1 MGHVIQGLE
10 CHVSGHSRDDSL
22 SKCVTISTYLGPWEE
37 LARFVQRVWAHDYA
51 GRMTYPG
58 WTGEYLQWQLGE
70 TSDRHN
76 LLAASVNDTLAG
88 VLLGTDRNLRT
99 PAGDITTSQWSWLSV
114 DPQYRGMGIAR
125 LLDLER
131 VRRQRNRNGELIVS
145 YRYVGSR
152 HSQAERPTA
161 QTRYKQFHAK
171 LGFWARILDPDRFAQ
186 WHYKTFEGQ
195 LARWTRG
202 FMPRIPQST
211 ELPIRPATPDDLD
224 SCVDL
229 LRTSS
234 STMSLS
240 VDWDVDSLGKQLFGS
255 PLSQS
260 LVMRDQDR
268 VIGLVNYH
276 RLPFH
281 ARTVENVAVIDILAF
296 LPQSH
301 RSMIALLQA
310 TLAQMRDQGV
320 ILALKLRSGDAP
332 FWPMLRTGFVPQ
344 PADSYLVLQW
354 LREPVEL
361 SRRSPMRLLWR

>member
-1 MGHVIQGLE
+1 MSQ
-10 CHVSGHSRDDSL
+10 
-22 SKCVTISTYLGPWEE
+22 CVTINTYHGPWED
-37 LARFVQRVWAHDYA
+37 LARFVQRVWTHDYA
-51 GRMTYPG
+51 GRMTFPG

-70 TSDRHN
+70 PPERHN
-76 LLAASVNDTLAG
+76 LLGAFVDDTLAG
-88 VLLGTDRNLRT
+88 VLLGTDRKMRT
-99 PAGDITTSQWSWLSV
+99 PVGGLAASQWSWLSV

-125 LLDLER
+125 MLDEER
-131 VRRQRNRNGELIVS
+131 VRRQRDQDGELIVS

-161 QTRYKQFHAK
+161 QTRFKKFHAK

-186 WHYKTFEGQ
+186 WHYNTFEGQ
-195 LARWTRG
+195 LARWARG
-202 FMPRIPQST
+202 LMPRIPLSA
-211 ELPIRPATPDDLD
+211 ERPIRPATPDDLAP
-224 SCVDL
+224 CVEL
-229 LRTSS
+229 LRTCSS
-234 STMSLS
+234 AMSLS
-240 VDWDVDSLGKQLFGS
+240 IDWDVDSLRQQLFGS

-268 VIGLVNYH
+268 IIGLINYH
-276 RLPFH
+276 QLPFH

-301 RSMIALLQA
+301 RSMITLLQA

-320 ILALKLRSGDAP
+320 ILALKLRSGDTPA
-332 FWPMLRTGFVPQ
+332 WPLLRTGFVPQ